1 MRLRRG
7 KRQKADNRPE
17 VPAATPGL
25 AVELRDV
32 RPQYGR
38 GTGTGARDSTLLVRG
53 GSEKSL
59 TALGEVTDA
68 PGYATEQNR
77 DTKTGAWLNNTMAAV
92 LGGFAAV
99 NTLVMTVLDRRRE
112 LGTLRLVG
120 STRRQVMTMLRW
132 EGLLVSVVGLVL
144 GSVIAA
150 ATLIPMMSGVTG
162 DMPYVPPLVYGCF
175 AVAAGGLALLAVT
188 LPARAALRRWS

>member
-1 MRLRRG
+1 MDR
-7 KRQKADNRPE
+7 AS
-17 VPAATPGL
+17 L
-25 AVELRDV
+25 AGHVTS
-32 RPQYGR
+32 GF
-38 GTGTGARDSTLLVRG
+38 DSTLLVRG

-68 PGYATEQNR
+68 YGYATEQNR
-77 DTKTGAWLNNTMAAV
+77 DVKLGAWMNNTMAAV
-92 LGGFAAV
+92 LGGFAAVAAV

-112 LGTLRLVG
+112 LGMLRLVG

-132 EGLLVSVVGLVL
+132 EGLLVAVVGLVL
-144 GSVIAA
+144 GSAIAA